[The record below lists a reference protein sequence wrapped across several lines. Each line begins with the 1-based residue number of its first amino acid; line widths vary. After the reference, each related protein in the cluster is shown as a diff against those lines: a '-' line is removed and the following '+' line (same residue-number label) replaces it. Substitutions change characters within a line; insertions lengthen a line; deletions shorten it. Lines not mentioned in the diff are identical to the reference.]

1 MELQNNDDEM
11 DINFHEVLRE
21 LFLWNQSHKLLE
33 VLDCP
38 MQRFLVYA
46 SVERS
51 GNGFVNAREVGW
63 LAAKLIY
70 GIRCCVYMEL
80 MQRCEGDLAHEYV
93 NEELG
98 GLLMYAKEQL
108 QTPFE
113 FLLKTLH
120 FAASVASEAEALLQV
135 SWLGIESGMALTIHG
150 KRVELWQLQSM
161 CSKMLK
167 DTQDQLEFKVKMG
180 IKTVNWTKFELE
192 DDLTN
197 VMNHYS
203 FVTSSNNT
211 LIKDRACLLQAFT
224 SNGVTKA

>member
-180 IKTVNWTKFELE
+180 IKTVDWTKFEPE